1 MLVWGF
7 LQFRDCISFSHIVI
21 SKSRRDVQVKT
32 LQTSLVVIYK
42 YHRLRFDK
50 LVEKCNRLG
59 AYNGPNVP
67 IIELIVC
74 GHLQCYLVWS
84 SSF

>member
-59 AYNGPNVP
+59 AY
-67 IIELIVC
+67 IELIVC